1 MARAAIFL
9 TLIAATLIGP
19 CLCCCA
25 LNRVL
30 GRTEPTAGADSVQQ
44 PASVGP
50 TCPHCRPPAQNPTP
64 KHPGHTAPSDPTHPC
79 PHCSGQASIDAI
91 APTLVN
97 HVVDDPFVA
106 LLPVTSFVSSTL
118 EFAADQVE
126 YPPGWGTQA
135 FLLDACHR
143 LRC

>member
-25 LNRVL
+25 L
-30 GRTEPTAGADSVQQ
+30 AGTIGSLTGGSHSLRQAPV
-44 PASVGP
+44 AEP
-50 TCPHCRPPAQNPTP
+50 TCPYCLPPAGIPTAD
-64 KHPGHTAPSDPTHPC
+64 HPARKAPTDPFHPC
-79 PHCSGQASIDAI
+79 PHCSGRAAVAAV
-91 APTLVN
+91 APPLPPALQP
-97 HVVDDPFVA
+97 HLPFVA
-106 LLPVTSFVSSTL
+106 LLPVASDISSAWG
-118 EFAADQVE
+118 AATAVIE
-126 YPPGWGTQA
+126 YRPGWGTQA